1 MYMDTQKKQQNI
13 SSLSELEDVCER
25 LIGTLQDEEN
35 IYMEL
40 VQEESAKKDAILDKN
55 SKEILKLTQEQE
67 NKITL
72 IDRKE
77 EERSELIKQIS
88 AIMRPNGKIEKLSD
102 LNDAK
107 ISASIKERLLHHS
120 YALKELMITLKNIT
134 DTNMKILEDNRKLF
148 ETIIEELSEEETIG
162 YGPGETKQRNKK
174 SIFVNQT
181 G

>member
-1 MYMDTQKKQQNI
+1 MDTQKNKSKI
-13 SSLSELEDVCER
+13 ASLSDLENICEK
-25 LIGTLQDEEN
+25 LITTLQSEEN
-35 IYMEL
+35 IYLEL

-55 SKEILKLTQEQE
+55 SKKILQLTQEQE

-72 IDRKE
+72 IDKKE

-88 AIMRPNGKIEKLSD
+88 RIMRPNGKIDKLSD
-102 LNDAK
+102 LADAK

-148 ETIIEELSEEETIG
+148 ETIIEELSGEETIG